1 MREPETNERLKKS
14 AEEKLAWAAKGGDR
28 EARNSLFLKYRARIN
43 RLALPAKRMAAR
55 IAPDDMS
62 IEPEDVEQQAFLV
75 FCELLEQWEPGR
87 APFGAYLASV
97 MQWRL
102 GHYVREATHSRRK
115 RPLRSRQE
123 VGEEAATEPSVK
135 SIGELMDA
143 RLEEVESRETWAA
156 RTRSVSKEG
165 KHLLNLRFAEGLST
179 RQIAALSGRSKRT
192 VNRGLR
198 AAISEVHKSLQEECA

>member
-1 MREPETNERLKKS
+1 MREIEMSEL
-14 AEEKLAWAAKGGDR
+14 EELAWAAKGGDR
-28 EARNSLFLKYRARIN
+28 EARNSLFLKYQVRIK

-62 IEPEDVEQQAFLV
+62 IEPEDVEQQAFLI

-87 APFGAYLASV
+87 APFAVYLTNV

-115 RPLRSRQE
+115 RAMRPSRD
-123 VGEEAATEPSVK
+123 GDEAAEPSAK

-143 RLEEVESRETWAA
+143 RLEEVESREAWHE
-156 RTRSVSKEG
+156 RTKSVSKEG
-165 KHLLNLRFAEGLST
+165 KHWLTLRFAEGLST
-179 RQIAALSGRSKRT
+179 RQIAALSGRTKRT

-198 AAISEVHKSLQEECA
+198 AAMSEVRKSLQEECA

>member
-1 MREPETNERLKKS
+1 MRESETSERLS
-14 AEEKLAWAAKGGDR
+14 ELGEVELAWAAKGGDR

-75 FCELLEQWEPGR
+75 FCELLEQWEPSR
-87 APFGAYLASV
+87 APLAVYLASV

-102 GHYVREATHSRRK
+102 SHFVREATHSRRK
-115 RPLRSRQE
+115 RLKRQRHDG
-123 VGEEAATEPSVK
+123 GEEAASSPAK
-135 SIGELMDA
+135 NIGGMMDA
-143 RLEEVESRETWAA
+143 RLEEVESREAWDA
-156 RTRSVSKEG
+156 RTRSVSKEAR
-165 KHLLNLRFAEGLST
+165 HWLNLRFAEGLST

-192 VNRGLR
+192 VNRGLL
-198 AAISEVHKSLQEECA
+198 AAMSEVRKNLQEECA

>member
-1 MREPETNERLKKS
+1 VRETETNERLNKPT
-14 AEEKLAWAAKGGDR
+14 EETLAWAARGGDR

-87 APFGAYLASV
+87 APFGVYLASV

-115 RPLRSRQE
+115 RVIRQRHD
-123 VGEEAATEPSVK
+123 GDDEAAEPPAK
-135 SIGELMDA
+135 SIGEMMDA
-143 RLEEVESRETWAA
+143 RLEEVESRETWAE

-179 RQIAALSGRSKRT
+179 RQIAALSGRTKRT

-198 AAISEVHKSLQEECA
+198 AAMSEVRKSLQEECA

>member
-1 MREPETNERLKKS
+1 MRQSEKTNELE
-14 AEEKLAWAAKGGDR
+14 AQLAWAAKGGDR
-28 EARNSLFLKYRARIN
+28 EARNSLFLKYQARIN
-43 RLALPAKRMAAR
+43 RLALPAKRMSAR

-87 APFGAYLASV
+87 APFAVYLASV

-115 RPLRSRQE
+115 RVSGSRRD
-123 VGEEAATEPSVK
+123 GGNEAARPPVK
-135 SIGELMDA
+135 SISEFMDA
-143 RLEEVESRETWAA
+143 RLEEVESREAWQE
-156 RTRSVSKEG
+156 RTKSVSKEG
-165 KHLLNLRFAEGLST
+165 KHWLHLRFTEGLST
-179 RQIAALSGRSKRT
+179 RQIAALSGCTKRT

-198 AAISEVHKSLQEECA
+198 AAISEIRKSLQEEYA